1 MVDYSLDI
9 FFWFEVVPFLLHIH
23 FTYEFQQLDTKY
35 CVQIRN
41 VALAQAKTIVVNKC
55 KVLKIGLSSVCFEK
69 FGQGAFFELDK

>member
-1 MVDYSLDI
+1 MVDYSRGI

-55 KVLKIGLSSVCFEK
+55 KVLKLDYPQPVLKSLDRLHFLS
-69 FGQGAFFELDK
+69 